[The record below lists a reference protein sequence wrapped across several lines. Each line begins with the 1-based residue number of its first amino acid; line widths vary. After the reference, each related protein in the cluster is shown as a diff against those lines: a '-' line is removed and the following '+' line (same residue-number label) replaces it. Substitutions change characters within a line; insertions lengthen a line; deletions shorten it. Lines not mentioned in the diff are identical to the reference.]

1 MFKLNLDK
9 AYKLEQFHL
18 DWGKDHIKKRVS
30 EQKVDFMFE
39 VENAYYCQLIR
50 STKDSVIDKSL
61 RTFLIGKPSDLRK
74 VHEQLPNFFKDCLQI
89 NKITPSIHQT
99 INFKSNYKLTS
110 GRSLSTGKEIET
122 EVAKVIS
129 RMHKIFDYKYF
140 VSTQAQKRNLLID
153 DINAVKTENWS
164 AYQLAYHLSNR
175 ACCYCNKQFT
185 LTINNKTGKLRPQ
198 LDHFYPQSKY
208 PFFSLS
214 MYNLIPSCS
223 SCNSSSKGDMDTLD
237 KQYGNTILHPF
248 EDELPKNITFS
259 LAKNKDFY
267 IKLSNGNLEV
277 SDFSIEMKNLES
289 CSKSKLA
296 VEKFN
301 INEQYKLHRE
311 EICDALNNSI
321 FYNKM
326 AMKNVAK
333 LLNIKDVKV
342 EAAARE
348 FSSIQ
353 LQKNIAND
361 PKQRVLGK
369 LMNDVLKEE
378 FSNLLK

>member
-9 AYKLEQFHL
+9 AYKLEQIHL

-30 EQKVDFMFE
+30 EQKVDFIFE

-50 STKDSVIDKSL
+50 STKSAVFEKTL
-61 RTFLIGKPSDLRK
+61 RTLLIGRPSDLRK
-74 VHEQLPNFFKDCLQI
+74 AHELLPEFFKDCIQI
-89 NKITPSIHQT
+89 NKVTPTIHQT
-99 INFKSNYKLTS
+99 INFKNNYKLTS
-110 GRSLSTGKEIET
+110 GKRLSTRKEIKA
-122 EVAKVIS
+122 EVENVIS
-129 RMHKIFDYKYF
+129 RIHKIFDYSYF
-140 VSTQAQKRNLLID
+140 RSTKAKKRNLLID
-153 DINAVKTENWS
+153 DINMVKEENWS

-185 LTINNKTGKLRPQ
+185 LTVNNKTGKLRPQ

-223 SCNSSSKGDMDTLD
+223 SCNSSSKGDIDTLD
-237 KQYGNTILHPF
+237 NQYRNTMLHPY

-259 LAKNKDFY
+259 LAKNDGFY
-267 IKLSNGNLEV
+267 IKLSSGNLDV
-277 SDFSIEMKNLES
+277 SDFSIEMKNLKS
-289 CSKSKLA
+289 CSKSQLT
-296 VEKFN
+296 VEQFN

-321 FYNKM
+321 FYNK
-326 AMKNVAK
+326 AALKNVAK
-333 LLNIKDVKV
+333 LLKIRYVKV
-342 EAAARE
+342 EVAARE
-348 FSSIQ
+348 LASIQ
-353 LQKNIAND
+353 LQKNLTND